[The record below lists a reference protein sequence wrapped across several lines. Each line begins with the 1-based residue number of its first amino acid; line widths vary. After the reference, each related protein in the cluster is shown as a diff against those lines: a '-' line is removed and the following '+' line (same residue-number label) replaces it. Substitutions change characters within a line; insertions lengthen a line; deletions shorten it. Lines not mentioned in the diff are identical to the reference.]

1 MTSLERAIVNLTK
14 AVNTL
19 TECMPHLIREQTQ
32 TETVKRLKRD
42 ESERFERMR
51 DFPRVELTQEEEE
64 RVHGI

>member
-1 MTSLERAIVNLTK
+1 
-14 AVNTL
+14 
-19 TECMPHLIREQTQ
+19 MPHLIREQTQ
-32 TETVKRLKRD
+32 TETVKRLKRE